1 MNASQDSAGEQDARF
16 RLDPTQMPQRLEL
29 DIPEELLER
38 LIRQAERCNR
48 SLPELIGYI
57 LAQSSMEMVEE
68 M

>member
-1 MNASQDSAGEQDARF
+1 MNSSQDSAGEQDARL

-29 DIPEELLER
+29 DIPEQLLER

-48 SLPELIGYI
+48 SLPELIEYI